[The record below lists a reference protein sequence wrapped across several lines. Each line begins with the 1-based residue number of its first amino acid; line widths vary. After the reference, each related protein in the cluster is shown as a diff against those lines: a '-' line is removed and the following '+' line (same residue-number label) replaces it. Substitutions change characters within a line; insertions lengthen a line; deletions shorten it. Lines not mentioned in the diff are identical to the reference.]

1 VSKSGR
7 LFYKNI
13 LNNKTIS
20 LFLSQEEAA
29 IVRAKSRHA
38 LAVAGRAHRL
48 ANSDAG
54 APASAVAGGGGE
66 NDPVQNPQ

>member
-1 VSKSGR
+1 M
-7 LFYKNI
+7 
-13 LNNKTIS
+13 S

-29 IVRAKSRHA
+29 IVRAKIRHD
-38 LAVAGRAHRL
+38 LAEAGLAHRL

-54 APASAVAGGGGE
+54 AAAVAGGGGGE